1 MFEIIKNLGF
11 MAFAYLISA
20 AFIGFSFLK
29 FYEEFRKGVEQ
40 KNRLRIW
47 SAFFGSSF
55 VVIFFFTIVIR
66 GIVA

>member
-1 MFEIIKNLGF
+1 MFEVFKNLGF
-11 MAFAYLISA
+11 VAFACLIAA

-29 FYEEFRKGVEQ
+29 FYEEFRKGVEH

-55 VVIFFFTIVIR
+55 VIIFFFTIV
-66 GIVA
+66 VKFL